1 MRSVMPFY
9 ESIGTVVRRVYDLRI
24 EGPPRGRLPP
34 ASDRPRWLRFGGSRA
49 GFHRSDPLL
58 RDDPFVAIH
67 GASHTVLRL
76 AINQWQQPQNDGYGP
91 RDISACGP
99 PEGATTVCP
108 TCHGIYDWRSY
119 GAALHRLANGR
130 QLLTG
135 AHPRC
140 RAPQTALGSPVPL
153 GQATPLTP
161 DFSNERRCIGA
172 DNPRKVPGDSQAFSE
187 SSDGPDADR
196 V

>member
-76 AINQWQQPQNDGYGP
+76 AINQWQQPQNDV
-91 RDISACGP
+91 R
-99 PEGATTVCP
+99 P
-108 TCHGIYDWRSY
+108 TRYQRMRPAERGHYCLPHLEAMVR
-119 GAALHRLANGR
+119 H
-130 QLLTG
+130 G
-135 AHPRC
+135 AHM
-140 RAPQTALGSPVPL
+140 V
-153 GQATPLTP
+153 
-161 DFSNERRCIGA
+161 RRCTGGKWTA
-172 DNPRKVPGDSQAFSE
+172 A
-187 SSDGPDADR
+187 
-196 V
+196 

>member
-76 AINQWQQPQNDGYGP
+76 AINQWQQPQNDCTAHA
-91 RDISACGP
+91 ISAHAARRKGP
-99 PEGATTVCP
+99 
-108 TCHGIYDWRSY
+108 
-119 GAALHRLANGR
+119 
-130 QLLTG
+130 LLS
-135 AHPRC
+135 
-140 RAPQTALGSPVPL
+140 APP
-153 GQATPLTP
+153 
-161 DFSNERRCIGA
+161 
-172 DNPRKVPGDSQAFSE
+172 
-187 SSDGPDADR
+187 
-196 V
+196 